1 METIS
6 EQTNNSITTEDACA
20 EGCEIT
26 AQTETPAT
34 AKRKPKWWMF
44 ALPFFLLIVI
54 LSVIFW
60 KPLIMAFAPKP
71 ALGIALANTA
81 NALSDRYTSC
91 PFRLLPIAKEYFYNG
106 RIDTQLQYQHG
117 KTDVRIDAVVHS
129 DWNSKRILAD
139 GVFNFNGQELN
150 ANAYLDYTAAAI
162 ALDGFR
168 KGEYMGFCYDTL
180 EEDLRS
186 TPLTLLL
193 NDEKMQEL
201 CTSADQFR
209 QYFKPQNEQ
218 PAAPN
223 QDGKSFLN
231 ALIECVIELDVVHSS
246 CNANL
251 SGSEYTCDTVRF
263 NLDQETTVYLLER
276 LFCETQ
282 SSETAKFVYLTA
294 NTGDGDSDELWRTQ
308 LERWEEKLDFLRN
321 ADSTSCAVVFYIYD
335 DYVVYADIG
344 ISVTE
349 QNVRQ
354 QLQLQIDL
362 GPVPGKSDICIDY
375 QTTGTDNDLQ
385 VHFTSV
391 SSSTSAYF
399 SETFSLQ
406 TVSNGTEAHYMLYTN
421 WDSNTGLLAGQVR
434 IDSREVQEQS
444 DFTMTLLHENDT
456 LTLSADQNSL
466 KYILPYVGIKD
477 VPEDAQYS
485 ASLVMAAGEAFLTPE
500 YTNISQWKTL
510 WLLELV
516 YYLGRL

>member
-6 EQTNNSITTEDACA
+6 EQTNDPITQEDTCTDYEITTQ
-20 EGCEIT
+20 T
-26 AQTETPAT
+26 ATPVT

-54 LSVIFW
+54 LIVIFW
-60 KPLIMAFAPKP
+60 KPLFMAIAPKP
-71 ALGIALANTA
+71 ALGITLANTA

-91 PFRLLPIAKEYFYNG
+91 PVRLLPTAKEYFYNG

-117 KTDVRIDAVVHS
+117 KTNVRIDAIVHS
-129 DWNSKRILAD
+129 DWNNKRIFTD
-139 GVFNFNGQELN
+139 GVFNFNGKELN
-150 ANAYLDYTAAAI
+150 ANAYLDYNAAAI

-209 QYFKPQNEQ
+209 QYFKPQNDQ
-218 PAAPN
+218 PAAPD

-231 ALIECVIELDVVHSS
+231 ALIECVIESDVVRSS
-246 CNANL
+246 CDANL
-251 SGSEYTCDTVRF
+251 AGSVYTCDMLRF
-263 NLDQETTVYLLER
+263 ELDQETMVYLLER
-276 LFCETQ
+276 LYSEIQ
-282 SSETAKFVYLTA
+282 SSETVKFIYLTA
-294 NTGDGDSDELWRTQ
+294 NTDNVDGEALWRTQ
-308 LERWEEKLDFLRN
+308 LARWEEKLDFLRN

-335 DYVVYADIG
+335 DYVVYADID

-349 QNVRQ
+349 QDIRQ

-362 GPVPGKSDICIDY
+362 GPEPGKSDICIDY
-375 QTTGTDNDLQ
+375 QTKGTDNDLQ

-391 SSSTSAYF
+391 SSSTSAHF

-406 TVSNGTEAHYMLYTN
+406 TVSNGAEAHYMLYAN

-434 IDSREVQEQS
+434 IDSREVQEQR
-444 DFTMTLLHENDT
+444 DFTMTLLHQNDT
-456 LTLSADQNSL
+456 LTLSADHNSL
-466 KYILPYVGIKD
+466 NYILPYIGIKD

-485 ASLVMAAGEAFLTPE
+485 ASLVMAAGEAFQTPE